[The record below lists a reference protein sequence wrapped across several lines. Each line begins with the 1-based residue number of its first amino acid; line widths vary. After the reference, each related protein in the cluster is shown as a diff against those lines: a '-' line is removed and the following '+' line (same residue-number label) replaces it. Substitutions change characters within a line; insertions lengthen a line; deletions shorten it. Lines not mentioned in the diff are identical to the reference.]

1 MIGRDSSPQSLGV
14 VPCAISWLFR
24 LIETRRE
31 RTGARFSVRVSAVE
45 VCGRDQSLRDLLAD
59 VASGS
64 LQDAQSPGVYLRE
77 DPVCGAQV
85 PLHCRRHVGRGGPP
99 TPGLRGQ
106 PGAAG
111 WGRWLRP
118 SH

>member
-1 MIGRDSSPQSLGV
+1 MIGTDGSPQSLGV

-24 LIETRRE
+24 LIDERKA

-45 VCGRDQSLRDLLAD
+45 VCGQDQGLRDLLAE

-64 LQDAQSPGVYLRE
+64 LQDAQSPGVCLRE

-85 PLHCRRHVGRGGPP
+85 LLPSRGGRGGC
-99 TPGLRGQ
+99 GSAL
-106 PGAAG
+106 
-111 WGRWLRP
+111 

>member
-1 MIGRDSSPQSLGV
+1 MPAWPPGKSYTMIGTDSSPQSLGI

-24 LIETRRE
+24 LIDERKE
-31 RTGARFSVRVSAVE
+31 RTGTRFSVRVSAVE
-45 VCGRDQSLRDLLAD
+45 VCGQDQSLRDLLAE

-85 PLHCRRHVGRGGPP
+85 LVPSRGE
-99 TPGLRGQ
+99 RGWWGA
-106 PGAAG
+106 GAAA
-111 WGRWLRP
+111 RP
-118 SH
+118 